1 MAFWTKLKHGV
12 CCLDPFP
19 FQACPEEKQKKKL
32 SQGVKGFFMSRLFK
46 YCYNWPGILRLRS
59 SINSPWNVIWIN
71 VCIRTRSSWHCRYV
85 FREGSLNK
93 HIYPWTIT
101 LNIYCSWFI
110 LSSDNSRFL
119 GCFRFFW
126 TDLLHVGSGLL
137 MLRFI
142 TSPNIALSR
151 KKKGKTNV
159 LNKLDIRNI
168 AIKWI

>member
-93 HIYPWTIT
+93 HIYPWIHYTEYLLFMVYTFKWEQPFFRLLSVFLDWSFACGFWIT
-101 LNIYCSWFI
+101 DVEIYN
-110 LSSDNSRFL
+110 LPQ
-119 GCFRFFW
+119 
-126 TDLLHVGSGLL
+126 H
-137 MLRFI
+137 
-142 TSPNIALSR
+142 SPLQEKEEKN
-151 KKKGKTNV
+151 
-159 LNKLDIRNI
+159 
-168 AIKWI
+168 